1 MNAVDAG
8 LKSVLVNGFARKI
21 MPDALGGQTL
31 FKQVAFDCQSFE
43 GTDHLECRVS
53 GAKQKI
59 LIAQL
64 GFKGHVKDCR
74 VLCSGPNVIVLSR
87 GQFRVLIR
95 GEQAGAL
102 ALWVLS
108 QTGRCWIKMG

>member
-1 MNAVDAG
+1 MDAG

-21 MPDALGGQTL
+21 MPDVLGGQTL
-31 FKQVAFDCQSFE
+31 FKQIAFDCQGFE
-43 GTDHLECRVS
+43 GTDHLECRVC
-53 GAKQKI
+53 GEKQKI
-59 LIAQL
+59 QIGQL

-74 VLCSGPNVIVLSR
+74 ALCSGPNMVVLSC

-108 QTGRCWIKMG
+108 QTGKCWIKMG